1 MQGLA
6 CAAGIAVAAVL
17 LCGLVSGCSDMTSGS
32 PSPTTPRSTSV
43 TQTPQVTSRTTD
55 LAIVFDDGTGKETTW
70 TLTCDPAGGTH
81 PDPAAAC
88 RALQAHGARA
98 LPPVRKDVACTQV
111 YGGAQRARIS
121 GIWQGQQVRSSFSR
135 VNGCE
140 ISRWD
145 ALRGLLP
152 PGGV

>member
-1 MQGLA
+1 
-6 CAAGIAVAAVL
+6 VTETPPVP
-17 LCGLVSGCSDMTSGS
+17 SG
-32 PSPTTPRSTSV
+32 
-43 TQTPQVTSRTTD
+43 TTD
-55 LAIVFDDGTGKETTW
+55 LIIVIDDGTGKKTTW
-70 TLTCDPAGGTH
+70 TLTCDSAGGTH
-81 PDPAAAC
+81 PDAAAAC

-111 YGGAQRARIS
+111 YGGAQRATIS
-121 GIWQGQQVRSSFSR
+121 GTWQGQQVRSSFSR

-145 ALRGLLP
+145 LLRGLLP